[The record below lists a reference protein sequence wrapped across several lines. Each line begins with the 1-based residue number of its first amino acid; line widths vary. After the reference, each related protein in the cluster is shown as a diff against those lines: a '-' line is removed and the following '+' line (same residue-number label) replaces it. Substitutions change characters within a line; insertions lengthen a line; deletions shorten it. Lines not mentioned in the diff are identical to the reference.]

1 MWFVIESVCY
11 YFVSWSNRKHVHP
24 ANSER
29 KARYE
34 ECSLI
39 TLQLYYLFSFG
50 KYTAKIHIVQFT
62 IYSVFVTTYLGKQLL
77 LSCTRCRVLQLFFFL
92 KNVDS
97 QRIKPLQIKDSR
109 TWHLPRKGTDNYL
122 VTLPSKLQ
130 LVLRQLSSHTNKKS
144 VCSFVK
150 IHLFLSTSPKYPVQ
164 HFLIGIN
171 LVPTCLYA
179 FKHCYLIFHVWFCSL
194 TEYCSRSFCRKGV
207 YTGLPRKCPMYV
219 LKFIPR

>member
-77 LSCTRCRVLQLFFFL
+77 LSCTRCRVLQLFFFFKECGFSENQTSANKRQQDL
-92 KNVDS
+92 T
-97 QRIKPLQIKDSR
+97 PAE
-109 TWHLPRKGTDNYL
+109 KGH
-122 VTLPSKLQ
+122 
-130 LVLRQLSSHTNKKS
+130 RQLFGYPPFKTAAGTSTAFLSHQQK
-144 VCSFVK
+144 VC
-150 IHLFLSTSPKYPVQ
+150 LFLCQNPS
-164 HFLIGIN
+164 
-171 LVPTCLYA
+171 VPFYQ
-179 FKHCYLIFHVWFCSL
+179 S
-194 TEYCSRSFCRKGV
+194 
-207 YTGLPRKCPMYV
+207 
-219 LKFIPR
+219 

>member
-62 IYSVFVTTYLGKQLL
+62 IYSVFVTTYLGKA
-77 LSCTRCRVLQLFFFL
+77 TTFVLYQ
-92 KNVDS
+92 
-97 QRIKPLQIKDSR
+97 
-109 TWHLPRKGTDNYL
+109 
-122 VTLPSKLQ
+122 
-130 LVLRQLSSHTNKKS
+130 
-144 VCSFVK
+144 
-150 IHLFLSTSPKYPVQ
+150 
-164 HFLIGIN
+164 
-171 LVPTCLYA
+171 
-179 FKHCYLIFHVWFCSL
+179 
-194 TEYCSRSFCRKGV
+194 
-207 YTGLPRKCPMYV
+207 M
-219 LKFIPR
+219 